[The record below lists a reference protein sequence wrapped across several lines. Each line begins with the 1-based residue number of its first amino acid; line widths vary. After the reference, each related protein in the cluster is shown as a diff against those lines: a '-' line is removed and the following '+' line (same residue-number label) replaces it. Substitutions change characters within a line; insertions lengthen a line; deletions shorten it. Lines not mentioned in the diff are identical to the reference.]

1 MLALTILLGVACLV
15 LLVLLSAQDNK
26 NTKLEVDN
34 KLMKGRMEA
43 LQEKLAE
50 QPVSPP
56 DDKPLDIDDVM
67 EAVRYAGYVPE
78 RNDTWVRFMVQGEK
92 YVIETSRLPRI
103 HIMKEYLV
111 DPGEWEMDLLKH
123 AAHLM
128 SDRLIMGKAL
138 FFDDEDG
145 KLDLRFMLTAMD
157 RSYHSF
163 RENLVPYLGII
174 EDGRA
179 RMNEIYEDLVK
190 EKRDA
195 ALTIGPVPPQVQ
207 PEKKIMS

>member
-56 DDKPLDIDDVM
+56 DDKPLDINDVM

-78 RNDTWVRFMVQGEK
+78 RNDTWVRFMC
-92 YVIETSRLPRI
+92 
-103 HIMKEYLV
+103 
-111 DPGEWEMDLLKH
+111 
-123 AAHLM
+123 
-128 SDRLIMGKAL
+128 
-138 FFDDEDG
+138 
-145 KLDLRFMLTAMD
+145 
-157 RSYHSF
+157 
-163 RENLVPYLGII
+163 
-174 EDGRA
+174 RA
-179 RMNEIYEDLVK
+179 RSTSS
-190 EKRDA
+190 RP
-195 ALTIGPVPPQVQ
+195 PVSRAS
-207 PEKKIMS
+207 IS